1 MVDIIVG
8 TVAPVHNDPS
18 QQEKRRQPQS
28 SKANRQRDRRQ
39 NRTDRRQSVRDGVVV
54 TLSTRKDRRK
64 RPDRRKVDAENS

>member
-8 TVAPVHNDPS
+8 TVAPVHSDPN
-18 QQEKRRQPQS
+18 QQEKRRQPQP
-28 SKANRQRDRRQ
+28 SKAIRQRDRRQ

-54 TLSTRKDRRK
+54 TLSTRNDRRK